1 MSEDFSQCYFFT
13 CRLQSLL
20 YICVWERFL
29 LPACGVC
36 CCCLLLG
43 SGEHKMCFL
52 LVLSQAWAGPVRVG
66 FRCRAS
72 QKFCPSSLTAELC
85 LLSCAKENVLPISLL
100 QDPGPG
106 LFLAHSPGIERFS
119 GFCLVL
125 SVFYPFPSHGGSS
138 SVPWMNSLPPCGFR
152 GEESSCNFVA
162 FPQQCW
168 SPSPDSLG
176 KGSPPW
182 SPACFLSFLEQWVGV
197 YREEPASGYEFL
209 LCLQLPGELYSQAS
223 QLLSFHSLLQL
234 LAEFFLF

>member
-1 MSEDFSQCYFFT
+1 MSEGFSQCYFFT

-29 LPACGVC
+29 LLGCGVC

-52 LVLSQAWAGPVRVG
+52 LVPSQAWAGPMRVG

-72 QKFCPSSLTAELC
+72 QKFCPSSLSNSWTLSSVLC
-85 LLSCAKENVLPISLL
+85 QRECPADLPLIGDLL

-106 LFLAHSPGIERFS
+106 LFLAHSPWIERFS

-125 SVFYPFPSHGGSS
+125 FVFFPSPSYGGSS
-138 SVPWMNSLPPCGFR
+138 PVPWMNSYCPVAS
-152 GEESSCNFVA
+152 GEESRCNFVA
-162 FPQQCW
+162 FPQQCC

-176 KGSPPW
+176 KGSLLW
-182 SPACFLSFLEQWVGV
+182 SPACFLSFLEQWVDV
-197 YREEPASGYEFL
+197 CREGPASGCEFL
-209 LCLQLPGELYSQAS
+209 
-223 QLLSFHSLLQL
+223 
-234 LAEFFLF
+234 